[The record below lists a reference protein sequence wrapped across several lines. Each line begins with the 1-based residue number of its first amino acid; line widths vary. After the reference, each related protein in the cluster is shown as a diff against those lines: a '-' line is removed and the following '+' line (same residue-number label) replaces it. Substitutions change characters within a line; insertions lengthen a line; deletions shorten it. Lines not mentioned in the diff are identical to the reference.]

1 MPNHGDSSTDD
12 PHDDLPP
19 LEQVDSPTGSLP
31 PAASLMELQNCVSNL
46 SLAHE
51 IVMNRDFSF
60 TPSSPPKESLEGRV
74 TEIVHRA
81 FWDSLS
87 EQLNS
92 QPPNYAHAIVLL
104 QEVKS
109 LLESLL
115 LPRHVRLRS
124 QLDEVLDMDL
134 IRLQVQHGALD
145 LDRLAA
151 YIINTMAALCAP
163 VRDPEIS
170 ALKELKEPV
179 ELLRG
184 IFRVLGLMKADMVSF
199 TVQSLRPHLLQQAVA
214 YERTKFQQILDKQP
228 AALDW
233 TWSWLEAAA
242 SDEASAH
249 SSSSPPP
256 SATAILNRAY
266 MRLLT
271 WDPLDQKYP
280 ETVAMDRARLEALSG
295 RLRLLTLEA
304 SVLLLTRGTG
314 AAFPQGFVARLRQTV
329 AALLEGRHS
338 REDELKEAL
347 LSLGEMAVQQVQ
359 QAVIDQGG
367 PPPSTESQEVLSGQI
382 STLWKTDHP
391 VRSLVGERLQ
401 GFLWALL
408 EGSSTQKAPELPAS
422 LGLVSQDLLE
432 LGTTLRRT
440 VHFNRTVFGPFYA
453 PMLRKLMFPTEAVAD
468 DSR

>member
-1 MPNHGDSSTDD
+1 MSNHGDSSTDV

-19 LEQVDSPTGSLP
+19 LEQVDSPTGSP
-31 PAASLMELQNCVSNL
+31 PVASPAGVMELHNCVSNL

-92 QPPNYAHAIVLL
+92 QPPNYEHAIVLL
-104 QEVKS
+104 QELKR
-109 LLESLL
+109 LLDSLL

-134 IRLQVQHGALD
+134 IRLQVQRGALD

-184 IFRVLGLMKADMVSF
+184 IFRVLGLMKADMLSF
-199 TVQSLRPHLLQQAVA
+199 TVQSLRPHLLQQAVT

-228 AALDW
+228 AALDR

-242 SDEASAH
+242 SDEAS
-249 SSSSPPP
+249 SSSPPL

-266 MRLLT
+266 MRLLS
-271 WDPLDQKYP
+271 WDPLDLKYP
-280 ETVAMDRARLEALSG
+280 ETLVMDRTRLEGLSS
-295 RLRLLTLEA
+295 RLQLLTMEA
-304 SVLLLTRGTG
+304 SVLLLTCGT
-314 AAFPQGFVARLRQTV
+314 AASFPQGFVVRLRQTV

-338 REDELKEAL
+338 REGDLKEAL
-347 LSLGEMAVQQVQ
+347 LSLGEVVVQQVH
-359 QAVIDQGG
+359 QAAMDQGG
-367 PPPSTESQEVLSGQI
+367 VPPSSESQDVLSGQI
-382 STLWKTDHP
+382 STLWKKDNP

-401 GFLWALL
+401 GFLRALL

-422 LGLVSQDLLE
+422 LGLVSQDLLD
-432 LGTTLRRT
+432 LGSTFRRM

-453 PMLRKLMFPTEAVAD
+453 PMLRKLLFPAEAVAD